1 MPAGH
6 TPSASPARL
15 DPGAGDLK
23 DRDRSR
29 LRPHRPAYE
38 SNRTVTF
45 SAAIDTRMPPAHRLS
60 VAFRLRYVLLTVVL
74 VGVPIAGNAQER
86 DDARTR
92 LLRASS
98 IRCQFQEGT
107 KAAWE
112 GGSLNIETAE
122 EKEEVTF
129 DSIDPESG
137 TARLIAEMGAA
148 DVRVMRTEVGFTFL
162 DVTDAGNP
170 VITTVFAFEVP
181 GRQSRYIAV
190 DSHHMGWPVSFPWPE
205 SDTAPVFAL
214 QYHGTC
220 EMLE

>member
-1 MPAGH
+1 ML
-6 TPSASPARL
+6 PARL
-15 DPGAGDLK
+15 L
-23 DRDRSR
+23 
-29 LRPHRPAYE
+29 
-38 SNRTVTF
+38 
-45 SAAIDTRMPPAHRLS
+45 SA
-60 VAFRLRYVLLTVVL
+60 AFRLRYLLFAVVL

-86 DDARTR
+86 DDARTQ

-137 TARLIAEMGAA
+137 TARLIAERGAA
-148 DVRVMRTEVGFTFL
+148 DVRVMRTKVGFTFL

-170 VITTVFAFEVP
+170 VITTVFAFVVP

-190 DSHHMGWPVSFPWPE
+190 DSHHMGWPASFPWPESE

-220 EMLE
+220 EILQ